1 MSIEIKEVKSKS
13 DAKQFVNLPFEIY
26 KGSKCWVPP
35 LKAGDMK
42 SLFAETN
49 PAFDFCKAKFWLAFR
64 NNKCMGRIGAII
76 NDDYNKKTGEKMA
89 RFTRLEFFDEA
100 PSNLPAGQAGSP
112 EGGEHAGVDLPPSG
126 GGGGALAKLIS
137 TAESWAKENGCIGI
151 HGPLGFANLDTQG
164 LLVEGF
170 EHLQSIGSVYHHP
183 YYHQQLEKLGYAKE
197 IDWLEFRL
205 TIEEKIVEKVS
216 RGAAL
221 IQKRY
226 GIEALHF
233 KTMDELLPH
242 SDDIFNILND
252 AFRELPF
259 VSEFSPRMIA
269 FYKEK
274 YIKLLNPEFVKMVT
288 MKRKAPSNSPE
299 GGEHDREANS
309 IPPHRGDG
317 GLELIGFVV
326 GLPSLSEAMQKAN
339 GKLFPFGFLHILK
352 ARKGKD
358 VMDQLLTGVK
368 KEAMYT
374 GAGVVLMAEI
384 QKEMVSKGMTHI
396 ETTGIFETNINAIA
410 NWKSY
415 GHIQHKRKRCYRK
428 MF

>member
-13 DAKQFVNLPFEIY
+13 DAKQFVNLPFDIY
-26 KGSKCWVPP
+26 KGNKFWVPP
-35 LKAGDMK
+35 LKEGDMK
-42 SLFAETN
+42 SLFGETN
-49 PAFDFCKAKFWLAFR
+49 PAFDFCKAKFWLAYK
-64 NNKCMGRIGAII
+64 NDKCVGRIGAII
-76 NDDYNKKTGEKMA
+76 NEAYNKKTGENMA
-89 RFTRLEFFDEA
+89 RFSRLEFFDDTEVI
-100 PSNLPAGQAGSP
+100 S
-112 EGGEHAGVDLPPSG
+112 
-126 GGGGALAKLIS
+126 KLIS
-137 TAESWAKENGCIGI
+137 TAETWVKENGTIGI

-170 EHLQSIGSVYHHP
+170 DHLQSIGSVYHHE
-183 YYHQQLEKLGYAKE
+183 YYHTHLEKLGYTKE

-205 TIEEKIVEKVS
+205 TIDQQILDKVT
-216 RGAAL
+216 RGAGL

-226 GIEALHF
+226 DIEVLHF

-242 SDDIFNILND
+242 SDTIFKILND
-252 AFRELPF
+252 AFSELPF
-259 VSEFSPRMIA
+259 VSEFSPKMMA

-274 YIKLLNPEFVKMVT
+274 YIKLLNPEFVKMV
-288 MKRKAPSNSPE
+288 KRRS
-299 GGEHDREANS
+299 
-309 IPPHRGDG
+309 
-317 GLELIGFVV
+317 ELIGFIV
-326 GLPSLSEAMQKAN
+326 GLPSLSEAMQRAN

-368 KEAMYT
+368 KEAMFT
-374 GAGVVLMAEI
+374 SAGVVLMAEI
-384 QKEMVSKGMTHI
+384 QKEMVGKGMKYI
-396 ETTGIFETNINAIA
+396 ETTGIFENNTNAIA

>member
-1 MSIEIKEVKSKS
+1 MSIEIKQVKSKS
-13 DAKQFVNLPFEIY
+13 DAKQFVNLPFDIY
-26 KGSKCWVPP
+26 KGNKFWVPP
-35 LKAGDMK
+35 LKAGEMK

-49 PAFDFCKAKFWLAFR
+49 PAFDFCKAKFWLAYK
-64 NNKCMGRIGAII
+64 NGKCVGRIGAII
-76 NDDYNKKTGEKMA
+76 NEEYNKKTDEKMA
-89 RFTRLEFFDEA
+89 RFSRLEFFDGST
-100 PSNLPAGQAGSP
+100 PLTTGSP
-112 EGGEHAGVDLPPSG
+112 EVI
-126 GGGGALAKLIS
+126 AKLIS
-137 TAESWAKENGCIGI
+137 TVEAWAKENGAIGI

-164 LLVEGF
+164 MLVEGF
-170 EHLQSIGSVYHHP
+170 NHLQSIGSVYHHE
-183 YYHQQLEKLGYAKE
+183 YYHRHLEKLGYVKE

-205 TIEEKIVEKVS
+205 TVNPRIVDKVT

-226 GIEALHF
+226 GIEVLHF
-233 KTMDELLPH
+233 KTMNELLPH
-242 SDDIFNILND
+242 SDTIFKILND
-252 AFRELPF
+252 AFSELPF
-259 VSEFSPRMIA
+259 VSEFSPKMMA

-274 YIKLLNPEFVKMVT
+274 YIKLLNPEFVKMVIAPPPKGGST
-288 MKRKAPSNSPE
+288 GKASASFPLS
-299 GGEHDREANS
+299 
-309 IPPHRGDG
+309 G
-317 GLELIGFVV
+317 GLRGALVGFIV

-368 KEAMYT
+368 KEVMYT

-384 QKEMVSKGMTHI
+384 QKEMVSKGMKHI
-396 ETTGIFETNINAIA
+396 ETTGIFETNLNAIS

-415 GHIQHKRKRCYRK
+415 EHIQHKRKRCYRK